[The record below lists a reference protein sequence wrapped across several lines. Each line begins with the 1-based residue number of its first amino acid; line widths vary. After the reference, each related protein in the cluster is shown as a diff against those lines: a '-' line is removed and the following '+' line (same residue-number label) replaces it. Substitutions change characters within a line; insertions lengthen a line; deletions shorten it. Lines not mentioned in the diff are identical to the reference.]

1 MGYHE
6 WNPIPGSPAPNGFT
20 GWDGLW
26 HWVYHISGGF
36 SELDPQVTMGFNTKM
51 LAYDLDDLRG
61 FLIIM
66 DYDEKQGWW

>member
-1 MGYHE
+1 
-6 WNPIPGSPAPNGFT
+6 
-20 GWDGLW
+20 
-26 HWVYHISGGF
+26 
-36 SELDPQVTMGFNTKM
+36 M